1 MPRKDITP
9 RNPEEDAEEEREK
22 GTGMVE
28 RGLREILDSVPELIL
43 RFTPDL
49 VTTFVNRTY
58 CEYHGIRCEDIVGK
72 SFKDHIHPGDMPS
85 FRERLMALTPENPVL
100 AGVERTLMPD
110 GEIRWQEWTDRG
122 IFDHRGELVEIQS
135 IGRDVT
141 ERKRVEEAIAFE
153 RESLNALF
161 GYSMEGIVFCDHD
174 LTVLK
179 ANPSFCDMF
188 GYTAEEVT
196 GRNIDDLVAGGTE
209 YLEEAR
215 GFSAATA
222 GGRAVAAEATRRGKD
237 GSLIQVSCLGIPVCL
252 SDGRRFAYGIY
263 RDITARKAAERAV
276 EESEA
281 KYRELFDS
289 MPVGFYTST
298 PEGYF
303 LDANPAFI
311 RMLGYESLEELRT
324 LFIPT
329 DVYVSEGER
338 EMIDS
343 KSCNEEFVDCI
354 ESYRLKRKDG
364 QVIWVEDFARYI
376 KDCSGEVLFNQGLC
390 RDITD
395 RLRAEEELKRVNREL
410 YVAAT
415 TDSATGLFNRKYF
428 DEALKKE
435 IDRSS
440 RYRSPLSLAMIDLDN
455 FKALND
461 TKGHQAGDR
470 ALREIA
476 LVIRENIRSSDT
488 AARWGGDEFI
498 LSTPVDGEQA
508 LALARKLRE
517 LLLGLDHEGF
527 GPVTCSIGVATC
539 QEGDNLDSL
548 VKRADLA
555 LYRVKKKG
563 GDGVSS
569 QDGNACSSTG

>member
-1 MPRKDITP
+1 LTRKDITP
-9 RNPEEDAEEEREK
+9 RNLEGDAGEEREK
-22 GTGMVE
+22 EAGTAEEGF
-28 RGLREILDSVPELIL
+28 REILDSVPELIL

-49 VTTFVNRTY
+49 VTTFANRTY
-58 CEYHGIRCEDIVGK
+58 CDYHGVRCEDIVGK
-72 SFKDHIHPGDMPS
+72 SFKDHVYPGDMPS
-85 FRERLMALTPENPVL
+85 LKERLMGLTPENPVL
-100 AGVERTLMPD
+100 AGEERTLMAG

-122 IFDHRGELVEIQS
+122 IFDPRGNLVEIQS

-141 ERKRVEEAIAFE
+141 ERKRTEEAMAFE
-153 RESLNALF
+153 RESLDALF
-161 GYSMEGIVFCDHD
+161 GYSMEGIVFCDHE

-188 GYTAEEVT
+188 GYAPEEVL

-222 GGRAVAAEATRRGKD
+222 GGRPVAAEATRRRKD
-237 GSLIQVSCLGIPVCL
+237 GSLIQVSCLGVPFRL
-252 SDGRRFAYGIY
+252 LGGRRFAYGIY
-263 RDITARKAAERAV
+263 RDITARKAAERALK
-276 EESEA
+276 ESEA

-311 RMLGYESLEELRT
+311 RMLGYESLEELRR

-338 EMIDS
+338 EIAGNKGCS
-343 KSCNEEFVDCI
+343 EEFLDRI

-364 QVIWVEDFARYI
+364 QIIWVEDFARCI
-376 KDCSGEVLFNQGLC
+376 KDCTGEVLFNQGLC

-428 DEALKKE
+428 DEILGRE

-476 LVIRENIRSSDT
+476 LVIGENIRSSDT
-488 AARWGGDEFI
+488 AARWGGDEFV
-498 LSTPVDGEQA
+498 LLTPVDGEKA
-508 LALARKLRE
+508 LALAAKLRG

-539 QEGDNLDSL
+539 QDGDDIDSL

-555 LYRVKKKG
+555 LYRVKKRG

-569 QDGNACSSTG
+569 

>member
-49 VTTFVNRTY
+49 VTTFANRTY
-58 CEYHGIRCEDIVGK
+58 CEYHGVRYEDVVGK
-72 SFKDHIHPGDMPS
+72 SFKDHVHPGDMPS
-85 FRERLMALTPENPVL
+85 LKEKLRGLTPESPVL

-122 IFDHRGELVEIQS
+122 IFDPRGNLVEIQS

-141 ERKRVEEAIAFE
+141 ERKRVEEAMAFE
-153 RESLNALF
+153 RESLDALF

-188 GYTAEEVT
+188 GYTPEEVM
-196 GRNIDDLVAGGTE
+196 GRNIDDLVAGDTD

-215 GFSAATA
+215 GFSTATA
-222 GGRAVAAEATRRGKD
+222 GGRSIAVEATRVRKD
-237 GSLIQVSCLGIPVCL
+237 GSPIQVSCLGVPVCL
-252 SDGRRFAYGIY
+252 SDGRKFAYGIY
-263 RDITARKAAERAV
+263 RDITARKAAERAMK
-276 EESEA
+276 ESEA

-298 PEGYF
+298 PQGYF

-311 RMLGYESLEELRT
+311 RMLGYGSLEELRS

-329 DVYVSEGER
+329 DVYASEGER
-338 EMIDS
+338 ERIDS
-343 KSCNEEFVDCI
+343 QDCNEEFVNCI
-354 ESYRLKRKDG
+354 ERYRLKRKDG
-364 QVIWVEDFARYI
+364 DIIWVEDFARYI
-376 KDCSGEVLFNQGLC
+376 KDCSGETLFNQGLC

-395 RLRAEEELKRVNREL
+395 RLKAEKELKRVNREL

-415 TDSATGLFNRKYF
+415 TDNGTGLFNRKYF

-440 RYRSPLSLAMIDLDN
+440 RYRLPLSLAMIDLDN

-498 LSTPVDGEQA
+498 LSTPVGGEQA

-517 LLLGLDHEGF
+517 LLLGLDHGGF

-539 QEGDNLDSL
+539 QDGDDIDSL
-548 VKRADLA
+548 VKRADIA
-555 LYRVKKKG
+555 LYRVKKRG

-569 QDGNACSSTG
+569 QNGSACSSTG

>member
-1 MPRKDITP
+1 LTRKDITP
-9 RNPEEDAEEEREK
+9 RNLEGDAGEEREK
-22 GTGMVE
+22 EAGTAEEGF
-28 RGLREILDSVPELIL
+28 REILDSVPELIL

-49 VTTFVNRTY
+49 VTTFANRTY
-58 CEYHGIRCEDIVGK
+58 CDYHGVRCEDIVGK
-72 SFKDHIHPGDMPS
+72 SFKDHVYPGDMPS
-85 FRERLMALTPENPVL
+85 LKERLMGLTPENPVL
-100 AGVERTLMPD
+100 AGEERTLMAG

-122 IFDHRGELVEIQS
+122 IFDPRGNLVEIQS

-141 ERKRVEEAIAFE
+141 ERKRTEEAMAFE
-153 RESLNALF
+153 RESLDALF
-161 GYSMEGIVFCDHD
+161 GYSMEGIVFCDHE

-188 GYTAEEVT
+188 GYAPEEVL

-215 GFSAATA
+215 GFSAAAA

>member
-1 MPRKDITP
+1 LPGKGVIP
-9 RNPEEDAEEEREK
+9 PACGGNAGEEREK
-22 GTGMVE
+22 RSGTEEGSF
-28 RGLREILDSVPELIL
+28 REILDSVPELIL

-100 AGVERTLMPD
+100 AGVERTLMSD
-110 GEIRWQEWTDRG
+110 GDIRWQEWIDRG
-122 IFDHRGELVEIQS
+122 IFDQRGELVEIQS

-141 ERKRVEEAIAFE
+141 ERRRTEEAVAFE

-161 GYSMEGIVFCDHD
+161 GYSMEGIAFCDHE

-179 ANPSFCDMF
+179 ANPAFCEMF
-188 GYTAEEVT
+188 GYAPEEVA
-196 GRNIDDLVAGGTE
+196 GRNIDDLVAGETV

-215 GFSAATA
+215 SFSAATA
-222 GGRAVAAEATRRGKD
+222 GGRPIAVETTRVRKD
-237 GSLIQVSCLGIPVCL
+237 GSLIQVSCLGVPVCL
-252 SDGRRFAYGIY
+252 LDGRKFAYGIY
-263 RDITARKAAERAV
+263 RDITARKAAEKAL

-303 LDANPAFI
+303 LDANPSFI
-311 RMLGYESLEELRT
+311 RMLGYESLEELRS

-338 EMIDS
+338 EIIENKNRGDGFIDTVE
-343 KSCNEEFVDCI
+343 K
-354 ESYRLKRKDG
+354 YRLKRKDG
-364 QVIWVEDFARYI
+364 QIISVEDFSRYI
-376 KDCSGEVLFNQGLC
+376 KDCDGEVLFKQGLC

-395 RLRAEEELKRVNREL
+395 RLKAEEELKRVNREL

-415 TDSATGLFNRKYF
+415 TDGATGLFNRKYF

-461 TKGHQAGDR
+461 TRGHQAGDR

-488 AARWGGDEFI
+488 AARWGGDEFV
-498 LSTPVDGEQA
+498 LSTPVDGERA
-508 LALARKLRE
+508 LALARKLRG
-517 LLLGLDHEGF
+517 LLLGLDHGGF
-527 GPVTCSIGVATC
+527 GPVTCSIGVATY
-539 QEGDNLDSL
+539 QDGDDIDSL

-555 LYRVKKKG
+555 LYRVKKLG
-563 GDGVSS
+563 GDGVSP
-569 QDGNACSSTG
+569 QDGGVCSSTG

>member
-1 MPRKDITP
+1 MPGKDVIP
-9 RNPEEDAEEEREK
+9 PACVGNAEEECEK
-22 GTGMVE
+22 RSGTEEGSF
-28 RGLREILDSVPELIL
+28 REILDSVPELIL

-49 VTTFVNRTY
+49 ITTFVNRTY

-110 GEIRWQEWTDRG
+110 GDIRWQKWTDRG
-122 IFDHRGELVEIQS
+122 IFDHRGNLVEIQS

-141 ERKRVEEAIAFE
+141 ERKRIEQAMAFE

-179 ANPSFCDMF
+179 ANPAFCDMF
-188 GYTAEEVT
+188 GYAPEEVA
-196 GRNIDDLVAGGTE
+196 GRNIDELVAGNTE

-215 GFSAATA
+215 NFSAVTA
-222 GGRAVAAEATRRGKD
+222 GGRPVAIETTRMRKD
-237 GSLIQVSCLGIPVCL
+237 GSLIQVSCLGVPVFL
-252 SDGRRFAYGIY
+252 SDGGRFAYGIY
-263 RDITARKAAERAV
+263 RDITARKAAEKALK
-276 EESEA
+276 ESEA

-289 MPVGFYTST
+289 MPLGFYAST

-311 RMLGYESLEELRT
+311 HMLGYENLEELRS

-329 DVYVSEGER
+329 DVYVSEDER
-338 EMIDS
+338 ESIENKGRGEGFIDS
-343 KSCNEEFVDCI
+343 VEK
-354 ESYRLKRKDG
+354 YRLKRKDG

-376 KDCSGEVLFNQGLC
+376 KDCSGEILFNQGLC

-461 TKGHQAGDR
+461 TRGHQAGDR

-498 LSTPVDGEQA
+498 LSTPVDWERA

-563 GDGVSS
+563 GNGVSS
-569 QDGNACSSTG
+569 QDGSACSSTG